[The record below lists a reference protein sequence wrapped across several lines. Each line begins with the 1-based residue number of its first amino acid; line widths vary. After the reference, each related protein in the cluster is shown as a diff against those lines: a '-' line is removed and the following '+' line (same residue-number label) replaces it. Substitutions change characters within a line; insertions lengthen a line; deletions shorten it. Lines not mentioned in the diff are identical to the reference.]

1 MLEARQLLSSTRPVV
16 LKTQEVGGAD
26 DDGSNIYQQQLL
38 QASRR
43 TLALALGR
51 GAMDLGTYDAL
62 PTEVLESPDID
73 LSGRIVERNDA
84 IVALDLSSDPQAPGG
99 GALSERTAWPE
110 FQNGTASALRINRDI
125 SNLSR
130 TWIVYNK
137 PKAPSYDHAG
147 FLFGL
152 GLTGQLAC
160 LTVTDLYRYLSHEHD
175 ATLVGVLLGMSASK
189 KASMDATLTKM
200 LFLHLPSQHPMGY
213 PDLEIAPVVQ
223 CAGLLGVG
231 MLFQGT
237 AQRSIAEMLLAEIDS
252 GGAGD
257 DVKKGGGYSLM
268 AGFGLGLVMSTGKV
282 NDGQEL
288 YEEELGWLM
297 NGGRKKKGKDIG
309 MRKEENK
316 KGGNAV
322 QEELLASQRRPRTLL
337 EQGLVSQGSK
347 EGACVALGMIWMRS
361 MEERVFDMMALDAH
375 LDPEDVTL
383 RVWMRC
389 LIMWEHD
396 LRTWLDMNQIGGS
409 HSGSQSG
416 LHSNGEDAINAA
428 GDNARIASQQDAD
441 HQMNELGRSLG
452 VHLALACK
460 FAGRAN
466 ETVRDYILEQV
477 DWMLATKL
485 RATDAAVREVVETA
499 ICFSVLSAA
508 VVMTGSRDL
517 KTFGYVRALMN
528 CSGMYCGS
536 VWYEV
541 LGLGAGLLFQRADCP
556 GGSKWSFGCKSE
568 DLAYLIIALYPS
580 STPDKYWSFCRHL
593 WVLSGGLSEAAS
605 SEEATVGDEIPGDE
619 AMAMESIML
628 RIRSCGRRCSESDVQ
643 GLLDA
648 YLSSC
653 GADQRIADAVVES
666 LVDRLLV
673 STQLS

>member
-1 MLEARQLLSSTRPVV
+1 MP
-16 LKTQEVGGAD
+16 GGSD
-26 DDGSNIYQQQLL
+26 DDGNNRYQQQLL

-62 PTEVLESPDID
+62 PTEMLESPDID

-84 IVALDLSSDPQAPGG
+84 IVTLDLSSDPQAPGG

-110 FQNGTASALRINRDI
+110 FQNGTASALRINRNI

-137 PKAPSYDHAG
+137 PKTPSYDHAG

-223 CAGLLGVG
+223 CASLLGVG
-231 MLFQGT
+231 MLFQATG
-237 AQRSIAEMLLAEIDS
+237 QRSIAEMLLGEIDS

-282 NDGQEL
+282 NAGQEL

-297 NGGRKKKGKDIG
+297 KGGRKKKGKDTGI
-309 MRKEENK
+309 RKEEKK

-337 EQGLVSQGSK
+337 EQGLVPQGSK

-361 MEERVFDMMALDAH
+361 MEERVFDMMALETH

-396 LRTWLDMNQIGGS
+396 MCTWLDMNQIGGPRA
-409 HSGSQSG
+409 GR
-416 LHSNGEDAINAA
+416 EDDVTTA
-428 GDNARIASQQDAD
+428 GDGTACQL
-441 HQMNELGRSLG
+441 NELGRSLG

-460 FAGRAN
+460 FAGASN

-477 DWMLATKL
+477 DWMLGTKL
-485 RATDAAVREVVETA
+485 RATDAAVKEVVETA

-508 VVMTGSRDL
+508 VVMTGTRDL

-528 CSGMYCGS
+528 CSGLYCGS

-541 LGLGAGLLFQRADCP
+541 LGLGAGLLFHGADHTQ
-556 GGSKWSFGCKSE
+556 GGSNNSTTSKWSFGDKPE

-593 WVLSGGLSEAAS
+593 WVLSGGLSGTS
-605 SEEATVGDEIPGDE
+605 SPAGATVGDEVPEDE
-619 AMAMESIML
+619 AMAMESVML
-628 RIRSCGRRCSESDVQ
+628 RIRSCGRPRSESDVQ
-643 GLLDA
+643 GLLDV

-653 GADQRIADAVVES
+653 GHDQGVADAVVQS

-673 STQLS
+673 STQPS

>member
-1 MLEARQLLSSTRPVV
+1 MP
-16 LKTQEVGGAD
+16 GAD
-26 DDGSNIYQQQLL
+26 DDGNIRHQQQLL

-62 PTEVLESPDID
+62 PTEMLESPDID

-84 IVALDLSSDPQAPGG
+84 IVTLDLSSDPQAPGG

-110 FQNGTASALRINRDI
+110 FQNGTASALRINRNI

-137 PKAPSYDHAG
+137 PKTPSYDHAG

-237 AQRSIAEMLLAEIDS
+237 GQRSIAEMLLGEIDS

-268 AGFGLGLVMSTGKV
+268 AGFGLGLVMGTGKV
-282 NDGQEL
+282 NDCQEL

-297 NGGRKKKGKDIG
+297 KGGRKKKGKDADI
-309 MRKEENK
+309 RKEEKK

-337 EQGLVSQGSK
+337 EQGLVPQGSK
-347 EGACVALGMIWMRS
+347 DGACVALGMIWMRS
-361 MEERVFDMMALDAH
+361 MEERVFDMMALEAH

-389 LIMWEHD
+389 LIMWDHD
-396 LRTWLDMNQIGGS
+396 LRTWLDMNQIGGHRAGT
-409 HSGSQSG
+409 HSGSYVG
-416 LHSNGEDAINAA
+416 REGDMNAA
-428 GDNARIASQQDAD
+428 GNRAGDASPWDAA
-441 HQMNELGRSLG
+441 HLMNELGRSLG

-466 ETVRDYILEQV
+466 ETMRDSILERV
-477 DWMLATKL
+477 DWMLETKL
-485 RATDAAVREVVETA
+485 RATDAAVKEVVETA

-508 VVMTGSRDL
+508 VVMTGTRDL

-528 CSGMYCGS
+528 CSGLYCGN

-541 LGLGAGLLFQRADCP
+541 LGLGAGLLFHGADHP
-556 GGSKWSFGCKSE
+556 SGESTISNWSFGSKPE

-593 WVLSGGLSEAAS
+593 WVLSGGLAEAAS
-605 SEEATVGDEIPGDE
+605 PAQASVRDEISEDE
-619 AMAMESIML
+619 SMAMESVML
-628 RIRSCGRRCSESDVQ
+628 RIRSCGKRCSESDVQ
-643 GLLDA
+643 GLLDV
-648 YLSSC
+648 YLTSC
-653 GADQRIADAVVES
+653 ADRQIADTVVES

-673 STQLS
+673 STRTS